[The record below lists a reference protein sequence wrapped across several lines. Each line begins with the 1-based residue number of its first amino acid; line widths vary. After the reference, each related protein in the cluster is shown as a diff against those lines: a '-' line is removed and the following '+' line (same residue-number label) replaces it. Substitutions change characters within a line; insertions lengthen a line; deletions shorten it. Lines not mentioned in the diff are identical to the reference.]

1 MKEKQI
7 GNATL
12 YHARMEDIIPS
23 LQFDHVFTDPPY
35 LYIKTHDFDKEFDE
49 ALLFEN
55 ARRILPDKGFI
66 ALFGR
71 GTSFYRWNTCLAELG
86 FIFKEEIVWD
96 KRRTTAP
103 CMALSRV
110 HEIVSIHTK
119 KSGKIRRTKVPY
131 VEQKQFDLE
140 SIVNDVKRI
149 KSAIN
154 NEAGLNKIIAFLQS
168 GELYEYEAID
178 KNCVTQQPGIKKPDR
193 AAATVSSMSAGM
205 KEKSIIYCDVNNKRT
220 GTVVRKD
227 FPAKDRG
234 LCTVEMIDGGMREKS
249 IIIEKSDYYNFVHPT
264 EKPVRLA
271 ERIIALISDPG
282 DTIYDPFMGS
292 GSFGVACLNTG
303 RKYIGSEVDKEYFTT
318 ACKRIKEA
326 AKIGELFPLQEAQ

>member
-1 MKEKQI
+1 MKIKHI

-12 YHARMEDIIPS
+12 YHGKMEDIIPS
-23 LQFDHVFTDPPY
+23 LSFDHILSDPPY
-35 LYIKTHDFDKEFDE
+35 LYIKTHAFDKEFDE

-55 ARRILPDKGFI
+55 AKRILPDNGFI

-71 GTSFYRWNTCLAELG
+71 GTSFYRWNTRLAELG
-86 FIFKEEIVWD
+86 FVFKEEVVWD

-110 HEIVSIHTK
+110 HETVSIHTK
-119 KSGKIRRTKVPY
+119 KTGKIRFSKVPY
-131 VEQKQFDLE
+131 IEQKQFDIE
-140 SIVNDVKRI
+140 SIVNDIKRI

-154 NEAGLNKIIAFLQS
+154 NESGLNKIITFLQG
-168 GELYEYEAID
+168 GELYTQKAVD
-178 KNCVTQQPGIKKPDR
+178 KYCVSQQPGIKKPDR
-193 AAATVSSMSAGM
+193 AAATIQSINAGM
-205 KEKSIIYCDVNNKRT
+205 KEKSILYCDVNNKRT

-234 LCTVEMIDGGMREKS
+234 ICTVEMINNGMREKS
-249 IIIEKSDYYNFVHPT
+249 VITEKSDYYNFIHPT

-292 GSFGVACLNTG
+292 GSFGVAAVKMG
-303 RKYIGSEVDKEYFTT
+303 RKYIGSEIDGGYFET
-318 ACKRIKEA
+318 ACKRMKEA
-326 AKIGELFPLQEAQ
+326 SKQDELFEAAGAL